1 MTIHKE
7 GYTSLAITIL
17 FIFVLNA
24 AIHFYLPTAHTL
36 KWIVYI
42 FSGALFL
49 IILQFFRSPFFDIE
63 TAENTILCPA
73 DGKVVVIEET
83 EETEFLKDK
92 RIQLSVFMSPVNVHV
107 NRNPIAG
114 VVSYFKYHKGKYL
127 VAWHPKSSTENERT
141 TIAIEN
147 SKGVTVLFR
156 QIAGALAR
164 RIVWYVKQGDIVD
177 QGQQFG
183 FIKFG
188 SRVDVFL
195 PLGTKILVNI
205 GDVVKGGRT
214 ILAELVDPEPVKA
227 APAKQAAVVTPE
239 PPVAPTV
246 VVEETPTMN
255 AVTPAP
261 SLVIDHPEVVA
272 DAETLA
278 EAEPKKVVK
287 KASAPKAK
295 KADGDEPKE
304 ESAE

>member
-24 AIHFYLPTAHTL
+24 LIQFYMPTAHTL
-36 KWIVYI
+36 KWIAYI

-164 RIVWYVKQGDIVD
+164 RIVWYVKEGDIVD

-214 ILAELVDPEPVKA
+214 VLAELVDPEPVKEAKKPA
-227 APAKQAAVVTPE
+227 AIVTPE
-239 PPVAPTV
+239 PAAAPVEP
-246 VVEETPTMN
+246 
-255 AVTPAP
+255 AV
-261 SLVIDHPEVVA
+261 
-272 DAETLA
+272 
-278 EAEPKKVVK
+278 
-287 KASAPKAK
+287 
-295 KADGDEPKE
+295 
-304 ESAE
+304 